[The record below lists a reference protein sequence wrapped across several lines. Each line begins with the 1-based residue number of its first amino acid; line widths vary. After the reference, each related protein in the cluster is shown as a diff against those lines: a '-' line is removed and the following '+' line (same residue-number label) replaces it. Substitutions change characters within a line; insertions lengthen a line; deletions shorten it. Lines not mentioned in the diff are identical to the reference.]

1 MEKFSR
7 FTILAV
13 ALVTPLSAIASSAKA
28 LRKELNSPI
37 LFTKRGNY
45 QGIHIYDTCYQWH
58 PGGGIYILEN
68 PADPPE
74 THRVRAVI
82 DATTKETLGEGMY
95 FDPDLLHDAK
105 KVLFCFKGEPKGSS
119 SIYEI
124 GIDGTGLRRITNPRA
139 DYLPDENGQCK
150 SVYHGVHGSLGAA
163 QDLMPAYLPDG
174 RIVFTTMRH
183 NGLVPCANSGVAN
196 TSNKH
201 YQKMLNIIMQGR
213 KMVLAT
219 PRLDMPGGELLAIAG
234 RHRNIYPVRIPEKL
248 PDITAE
254 QGSTG
259 EVVLRWGLTAHTW
272 GLTAEIHRGTKSDF
286 KLSDET
292 KIARTELGNYYDRSV
307 LPTGGHYYAVVFDNG
322 EMRSE
327 AIRVEVETEAQRVV
341 PPGRGIGH

>member
-1 MEKFSR
+1 
-7 FTILAV
+7 
-13 ALVTPLSAIASSAKA
+13 
-28 LRKELNSPI
+28 
-37 LFTKRGNY
+37 
-45 QGIHIYDTCYQWH
+45 
-58 PGGGIYILEN
+58 
-68 PADPPE
+68 
-74 THRVRAVI
+74 
-82 DATTKETLGEGMY
+82 
-95 FDPDLLHDAK
+95 
-105 KVLFCFKGEPKGSS
+105 
-119 SIYEI
+119 
-124 GIDGTGLRRITNPRA
+124 
-139 DYLPDENGQCK
+139 
-150 SVYHGVHGSLGAA
+150 
-163 QDLMPAYLPDG
+163 
-174 RIVFTTMRH
+174 
-183 NGLVPCANSGVAN
+183 
-196 TSNKH
+196 
-201 YQKMLNIIMQGR
+201 MLNIIMQGR

-254 QGSTG
+254 QGSSG